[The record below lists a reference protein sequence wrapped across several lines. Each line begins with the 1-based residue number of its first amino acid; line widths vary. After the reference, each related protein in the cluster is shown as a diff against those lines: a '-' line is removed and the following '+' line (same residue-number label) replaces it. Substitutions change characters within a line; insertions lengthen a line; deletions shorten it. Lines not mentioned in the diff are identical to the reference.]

1 MSTIRQII
9 DAVDGLKTNSYT
21 DTQKLA
27 WLNEVEQ
34 SVKEEIM
41 RTFLHTTVQR
51 LADTTEYSLPNGV
64 TFEDIEVVYFDGVE
78 ADKLDQRSYLDSDI
92 GARGYYKPTTASKFA
107 INPAPSYDDD
117 SSSPGIRLVYLEKF
131 TAYTNTNSY
140 GTSMLITQPKHQKV
154 YTFYLLAQIDLFNQE
169 YENYNNKIIQYNAAF
184 KDFSDWWK
192 SRQPTNKSA
201 VARNIW

>member
-1 MSTIRQII
+1 MPTIRQVI
-9 DAVDGLKTNSYT
+9 DFANTLKVNSFT
-21 DTQKLA
+21 DAQKLA

-41 RTFLHTTVQR
+41 RTYLQTTVRR
-51 LADTTEYSLPNGV
+51 LTGVTEYSLPNGV
-64 TFEDIEVVYFDGVE
+64 TFEDVEVVYIDRVE
-78 ADKLDQRSYLDSDI
+78 ADKLDQRSFLDSTYGD
-92 GARGYYKPTTASKFA
+92 RGYYKPTTASKFA
-107 INPAPSYDDD
+107 INPAPLADDD
-117 SSSPGIRLVYLEKF
+117 SSNPGIRLVYLDKF
-131 TAYTNTNSY
+131 TAYTDANTY
-140 GTSMLITQPKHQKV
+140 GTSMLITQPKHQKA

-201 VARNIW
+201 VIRNLW